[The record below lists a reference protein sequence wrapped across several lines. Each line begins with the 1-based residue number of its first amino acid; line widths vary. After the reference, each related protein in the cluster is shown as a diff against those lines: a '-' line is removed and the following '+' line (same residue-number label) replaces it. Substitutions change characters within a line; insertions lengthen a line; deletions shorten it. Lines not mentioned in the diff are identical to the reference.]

1 MLRRM
6 PIGLVLIAGVS
17 VAADEPDEKAKEA
30 ARVKALAARTVVDPS
45 YRPEVGDTAALV
57 STAPGPGSR
66 PAPTVCGMSP
76 VDYCEYLKYAWF
88 VEREAVEA
96 IKRREVQK
104 LKDDG
109 RIVEL
114 GYGTEVLVTEASAS
128 VTVNDKP
135 PRTLK
140 ILEVRP
146 VDGPHRDKALY
157 VTEPHVA
164 RLIPA
169 PAPSADA
176 RAATL
181 LRSAQN
187 LEKAGKAAGASAM
200 YRQVVKDFPGTP
212 QARSAAERLKALGG
226 K

>member
-1 MLRRM
+1 M
-6 PIGLVLIAGVS
+6 PIGLFLIAAL
-17 VAADEPDEKAKEA
+17 VAADEPDEKAREA
-30 ARVKALAARTVVDPS
+30 ARVKALAARTTVDPS
-45 YRPEVGDTAALV
+45 YKPEVGDTAALV
-57 STAPGPGSR
+57 STVPGPGNK
-66 PAPTVCGMSP
+66 PAPTVCGMSA

-104 LKDDG
+104 LKDAG

-114 GYGTEVLVTEASAS
+114 GYGTEVLVTELAAS

-135 PRTLK
+135 QKTLK
-140 ILEVRP
+140 IFEVRP
-146 VDGPHRDKALY
+146 TDGPHRDKALY

-169 PAPSADA
+169 AAPSAEA

-181 LRSAQN
+181 LRSAEN
-187 LEKAGKAAGASAM
+187 LEKAGKAAGAAAM

-212 QARSAAERLKALGG
+212 QAKSATERLKALGSR
-226 K
+226 